1 MRVTTRGSPPAFSIS
16 SSSHASMSP
25 PDLKT
30 RGASPIAP
38 TSLGRGS
45 YSCGSAF
52 VPRMPCTSTRSPPTF
67 LTKSA
72 TWVVVATTVSSA
84 PLAWES
90 LSPQPVATAAE
101 AVANSSNSGS
111 DRGSNRRA
119 SQRESLIMILI
130 HTASYRSVKI
140 PRTPRRTCRS
150 RVSTSD
156 ASLAH
161 PAPGAEGRRDAHAG
175 AARGR
180 AAQGARAREWD
191 RRCDHRDSGRALPTS
206 PRLRAGPRCH
216 AAPPRGPAPR
226 SDRPA
231 LEGAAPPAAGAPCAP
246 PGALGTVGPAARRGR
261 PPARFDQQ
269 GGGPRRPGAGAPVSA
284 PFFGEVQLAFLH
296 HTVTANDY
304 SIDESASIVRGMQ
317 HYHRNVL
324 GWNDIGY
331 NLLVDRYG
339 QVFEGRAGGIDQAVV
354 GAQAQGYNTVSAGIA
369 VIGTH
374 TSQGITSAAFE
385 ALASVVAWKL
395 LLHGLSTDGEVTVT
409 STGGSLNRYPAGT
422 PVRLLRISGHRDGDA
437 TECPGEALFGQL
449 PALRARAGQLAGRLA
464 FTSGLALSVSPR
476 RVDYLGPATVSGRL
490 LLPDGTPG
498 AGMPVEVQARS
509 AGGWGRVAS
518 AVTDPAGAWSTTLA
532 LPYTRALRAVATDAA
547 GSPLTSR
554 STRLEVRSAVTP
566 RIRPVRLNL
575 GRGTIL
581 SGRVEPVK
589 RRQRLVATIERR
601 LAAGRY
607 VRVARLPVTAGSG
620 RFRLPLRPSRPGLYR
635 IRLSVAGDRLNAHG
649 RSGF

>member
-1 MRVTTRGSPPAFSIS
+1 MPHSLTRRQA
-16 SSSHASMSP
+16 
-25 PDLKT
+25 LKG
-30 RGASPIAP
+30 GAML
-38 TSLGRGS
+38 TLGRLLTMP
-45 YSCGSAF
+45 
-52 VPRMPCTSTRSPPTF
+52 PR
-67 LTKSA
+67 A
-72 TWVVVATTVSSA
+72 
-84 PLAWES
+84 
-90 LSPQPVATAAE
+90 
-101 AVANSSNSGS
+101 
-111 DRGSNRRA
+111 
-119 SQRESLIMILI
+119 
-130 HTASYRSVKI
+130 
-140 PRTPRRTCRS
+140 
-150 RVSTSD
+150 
-156 ASLAH
+156 LAH
-161 PAPGAEGRRDAHAG
+161 EASESGTVDVTIEIPARLFRRR
-175 AARGR
+175 RG
-180 AAQGARAREWD
+180 
-191 RRCDHRDSGRALPTS
+191 SGRALVATP
-206 PRLRAGPRCH
+206 PLRAGRPLDLIGLRWRAPRDPRLELRVRRRGRWGPWVRLPD
-216 AAPPRGPAPR
+216 AADHRPDAISREAARGARRAGRSAASEAAAVGGARVFQLRAVGPVHDLRAHGVVVSRRPALAAARTVATGQPGAPAIIARSQWGAQAPR
-226 SDRPA
+226 S
-231 LEGAAPPAAGAPCAP
+231 
-246 PGALGTVGPAARRGR
+246 GPI
-261 PPARFDQQ
+261 
-269 GGGPRRPGAGAPVSA
+269 
-284 PFFGEVQLAFLH
+284 FGEVQLAFVH

-354 GAQAQGYNTVSAGIA
+354 GAQAQGYNSVSTGIA

-395 LLHGLSTDGEVTVT
+395 SLHGLSTDGEVTVT

-449 PALRARAGQLAGRLA
+449 PALRARAGQLAGGLA
-464 FTSGLALSVSPR
+464 LTSGLAISVSPR
-476 RVDYLGPATVSGRL
+476 RVDYLQPATVSGRL

-498 AGMPVEVQARS
+498 AGMAVEVQAHS
-509 AGGWGRVAS
+509 AAGWGRVSS
-518 AVTDPAGAWSTTLA
+518 AVTDPAGAWTTTLA
-532 LPYTRALRAVATDAA
+532 LAYTRALRAVATDAA
-547 GSPLTSR
+547 GTPLTSR

-575 GRGTIL
+575 GRGTVL

-635 IRLSVAGDRLNAHG
+635 IRLSVPGDRLNAHG
-649 RSGF
+649 RSGFVFARVRG